1 MYTITKVLKR
11 EEFMLNSENIKQAI
25 GIQLNFIMK
34 IKLQKE
40 PFL

>member
-11 EEFMLNSENIKQAI
+11 EKFMLNSENIKQAI
-25 GIQLNFIMK
+25 DIQLTFIMK

-40 PFL
+40 QFL

>member
-11 EEFMLNSENIKQAI
+11 EKFMLNSENIKQAI
-25 GIQLNFIMK
+25 GIQLTFIMK

-40 PFL
+40 QFL